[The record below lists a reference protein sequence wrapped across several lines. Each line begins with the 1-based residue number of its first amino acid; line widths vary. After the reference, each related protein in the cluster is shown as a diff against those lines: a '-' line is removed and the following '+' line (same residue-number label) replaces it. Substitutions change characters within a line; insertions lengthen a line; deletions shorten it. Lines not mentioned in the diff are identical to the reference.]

1 MLDVFDMLWPF
12 DDLSR
17 IITPSLAI
25 LFALCVSEIKY
36 VYIVSSSEK
45 RNKWYYVINI
55 SIYYSSKA

>member
-12 DDLSR
+12 GDLSR

-45 RNKWYYVINI
+45 RNK
-55 SIYYSSKA
+55 